1 MWFSSKDEYWK
12 WLETNNQTSENIID
26 KRFDLREI
34 VSLTRESA
42 QNSVDA
48 FLHST
53 SDVDRNHA
61 SIKYK
66 FFSSNEDLST
76 YRLSTQ
82 GFAETMK
89 TLVAEI
95 NEANS
100 LGDNILA
107 EDMTSEYRTVE
118 QNLSTYERDFMNSNP
133 KSSISKSRDLLE
145 NWWRWLGTS

>member
-66 FFSSNEDLST
+66 FFSSNADLSK
-76 YRLSTQ
+76 YFSGLIEAREVLDKSGLCGSLYSKKIDFNNCSYKLHKKGQ
-82 GFAETMK
+82 GAPARGPFKRALGPIDETC
-89 TLVAEI
+89 
-95 NEANS
+95 
-100 LGDNILA
+100 
-107 EDMTSEYRTVE
+107 YQE
-118 QNLSTYERDFMNSNP
+118 QRKPRSAHKP
-133 KSSISKSRDLLE
+133 KF
-145 NWWRWLGTS
+145 